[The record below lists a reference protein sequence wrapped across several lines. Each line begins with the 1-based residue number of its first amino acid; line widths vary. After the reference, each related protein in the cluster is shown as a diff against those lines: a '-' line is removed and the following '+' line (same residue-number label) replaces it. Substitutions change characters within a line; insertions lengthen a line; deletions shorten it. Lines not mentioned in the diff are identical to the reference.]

1 LEVTVKIIV
10 VRHGQTEWNKKDIFR
25 GRKDIPLDESGKKQA
40 MLTAGRIAEMGLSVK
55 AVYASPLH
63 RAVETA
69 QQIARIYGLKVIP
82 KNELIEFDCGEWE
95 GHCVEEVKKKYPQIY
110 TDWLN
115 HPEKLVIPG
124 AESLEQVTKRVQVAV
139 KSILKEAQGDTVIVT
154 HKVINKVVI
163 GCLMGWDQDHF
174 WKLEQDLA
182 AINIIEIQDR
192 HAVVEM
198 LNHTTHLLHD
208 K

>member
-1 LEVTVKIIV
+1 MKIIV

-40 MLTAGRIAEMGLSVK
+40 RLTAEAISRMNLTIK
-55 AVYASPLH
+55 AVYASPLN
-63 RAVETA
+63 RSVETA
-69 QQIARIYGLKVIP
+69 ENIAKIFGLDVIAN
-82 KNELIEFDCGEWE
+82 NELIEFDYGQWE
-95 GHCVEEVKKKYPQIY
+95 GHNIDEVKKKYPQMY
-110 TDWLN
+110 ANWLN
-115 HPEKLVIPG
+115 NPEQLVIPDG
-124 AESLEQVTKRVQVAV
+124 ETLEQVTKRVQSGV
-139 KSILKEAQGDTVIVT
+139 KRIQNEAQGDIVIVA

-182 AINIIEIQDR
+182 AINIIEVDNG
-192 HAVVEM
+192 AATVEM